1 MSTPQLADGEAR
13 RRIAEDLDTTFFV
26 EAAAGTGKTTALVR
40 RILAVIQSGHTT
52 LDRIVAMTFTEK
64 AAGEMRLRLR
74 TEIEDRR
81 YRDELPTTEREALE
95 RALEHLEVARIS
107 TIHGFCSDLLR
118 ERPLQA
124 GIDPRFQVAP
134 EDLAEPLLDRAFDTW
149 FEEVLEAPPP
159 GVRRVLARRPRGRWA
174 QKPRQ
179 ALRNAVANL
188 VDHRDFD
195 APWKRRRLDR
205 EAALGSL
212 VAQLRDLA
220 AIASEAFNADDYLA
234 RNLANIARF
243 LDENDLREAAHGRD
257 LDELEAGLRDLLRD
271 KLPWRV
277 GWHWRGFRSDFG
289 PDLAREDVIARRDW
303 VRDQLKQVLEAAEAE
318 LAACLQEE
326 LRPAVTR
333 FEELKLREGV
343 LDFLDLLIRA
353 RDLIRDHSEVRH
365 QLQQRYSH
373 FFVDEFQDTDPLQL
387 EILLL
392 LTADDPDQ
400 DDYRA
405 TCPAPGKLFVVGDPK
420 QSIYR
425 FRRADVALYEQIKQR
440 LIGLGAE
447 ALHLSTSFRAVP
459 LLQSMVNAAFTP
471 LMSGAADGSQAEY
484 VPLQPYRPEMPGQPA
499 VIALPVP
506 RPYGD
511 YGKIVKWRVEDSF
524 PDAVAAL
531 IDWLVSSS
539 GWQVTE
545 PGGSEPQPLQPRH
558 ICLLFRRLRRFF
570 DDVTRPYVK
579 ALEARRLPH
588 VLVGGRSYHH
598 REEILALRN
607 ALHAIEW
614 PDDTLRVFATLRGP
628 FLGFTDDVLLA
639 FRHRIG
645 ALHPLRRLTE
655 QEQEQL
661 DQEEQQVAEA
671 LSLLGSLHLR
681 RNRRSV
687 AETITRLLAALRAHA
702 GIAVWPNGEQALANV
717 LRLVDHARRFERH
730 GAASFRAF
738 VEHLEE
744 QAELGLGEESPV
756 VEEKTEGV
764 RLMTVHRAKGL
775 EFPVV
780 VLADP
785 TCNLVGQEPSH
796 HVDTVARLW
805 AEPLCGA
812 VPLDLLENR
821 EAELARDRAEAVR
834 VAYVAATR
842 ARDLLVVPVI
852 GDSEVAD
859 EPEEWTDVLQRAVY
873 PDDRRRRQPVQAPG
887 CPAFGHD
894 SVVERPAKARLS
906 LPAVVP
912 GLHRSQAGTQVV
924 WWDPNRLGLDREERL
939 GLRQFEL
946 LRADQ
951 EPKVADDGI
960 RAHQQWSETHG
971 QLLASGATPS
981 HQLRSATELAAGD
994 PCGDQ
999 PVPVVKLAGDHSAR
1013 PGGARFGTLVHA
1025 VLAAVDL
1032 EAGPEQVTAVVEIQ
1046 ARLLGAPAA
1055 EAEAAIEVVGQAL
1068 AHPLL
1073 AEARSSDD
1081 LRREEAILMRL
1092 DDGTVV
1098 DGVVDL
1104 AFCRDGSWTVVD
1116 FKTDRELGDRAGR
1129 YQAQVR
1135 LYVCAIA
1142 AATGQ
1147 PASGVLLVL

>member
-1 MSTPQLADGEAR
+1 V
-13 RRIAEDLDTTFFV
+13 LD
-26 EAAAGTGKTTALVR
+26 
-40 RILAVIQSGHTT
+40 
-52 LDRIVAMTFTEK
+52 
-64 AAGEMRLRLR
+64 
-74 TEIEDRR
+74 
-81 YRDELPTTEREALE
+81 
-95 RALEHLEVARIS
+95 
-107 TIHGFCSDLLR
+107 
-118 ERPLQA
+118 
-124 GIDPRFQVAP
+124 
-134 EDLAEPLLDRAFDTW
+134 
-149 FEEVLEAPPP
+149 
-159 GVRRVLARRPRGRWA
+159 
-174 QKPRQ
+174 
-179 ALRNAVANL
+179 
-188 VDHRDFD
+188 
-195 APWKRRRLDR
+195 
-205 EAALGSL
+205 
-212 VAQLRDLA
+212 
-220 AIASEAFNADDYLA
+220 
-234 RNLANIARF
+234 
-243 LDENDLREAAHGRD
+243 
-257 LDELEAGLRDLLRD
+257 
-271 KLPWRV
+271 
-277 GWHWRGFRSDFG
+277 
-289 PDLAREDVIARRDW
+289 
-303 VRDQLKQVLEAAEAE
+303 AAEAD
-318 LAACLQEE
+318 LAVCLQEE
-326 LRPAVTR
+326 LRPAVIR
-333 FEELKLREGV
+333 FEELKVREGV

-353 RDLIRDHSEVRH
+353 RDLIRDRSEVRR

-392 LTADDPDQ
+392 LTASDPDQ
-400 DDYRA
+400 DDYRV

-440 LIGLGAE
+440 LISLGAE

-459 LLQSMVNAAFTP
+459 SLQAMVNAAFSP

-484 VPLQPYRPEMPGQPA
+484 VPLQPYRQEIPAQPA

-545 PGGSEPQPLQPRH
+545 PGGSQPQPLRPRH

-570 DDVTRPYVK
+570 DDVTRPYVT

-607 ALHAIEW
+607 AIHAIEW

-628 FLGFTDDVLLA
+628 FIGFTDDVLLA
-639 FRHRIG
+639 FRTRIG
-645 ALHPLRRLTE
+645 NLHPLRRLSE
-655 QEQEQL
+655 QEQAQL
-661 DQEEQQVAEA
+661 DDETQQVAEA
-671 LSLLGSLHLR
+671 LSLLGDLHIR

-687 AETITRLLAALRAHA
+687 AETITRLMAALRVHA

-744 QAELGLGEESPV
+744 QAERGLGAESPV

-780 VLADP
+780 VMADP
-785 TCNLVGQEPSH
+785 TCSLVGREPSH

-812 VPLDLLENR
+812 VPLDLLEQR
-821 EAELARDRAEAVR
+821 DTELARDRAEAVR

-859 EPEEWTDVLQRAVY
+859 EPQDWTDVLQRALY

-887 CPAFGHD
+887 CPVFGRD
-894 SVVERPAKARLS
+894 SVVERPAKARLK
-906 LPAVVP
+906 LAAVVP
-912 GLHRSQAGTQVV
+912 GLHRSQAGNQVV
-924 WWDPNRLGLDREERL
+924 WWDPNTLDLEREERL

-951 EPKVADDGI
+951 EPQVANDGI
-960 RAHQQWSETHG
+960 RAHQQWSELHQQMIANGAVPSQQVRAATD
-971 QLLASGATPS
+971 LAT
-981 HQLRSATELAAGD
+981 GD

-999 PVPVVKLAGDHSAR
+999 PVEVVQVAGDNTGR
-1013 PGGARFGTLVHA
+1013 PGGPRFGTLVHA
-1025 VLAAVDL
+1025 VLAAIDL
-1032 EAGPEQVTAVVEIQ
+1032 EAGPDQFTAVVETQ
-1046 ARLLGAPAA
+1046 ARLLGAPAS
-1055 EAEAAIEVVGQAL
+1055 EVEAATTVVAQAL

-1073 AEARSSDD
+1073 AEARCSDD

-1104 AFCRDGSWTVVD
+1104 AFCKEGAWTVVD

-1135 LYVCAIA
+1135 LYVRAIV

-1147 PASGVLLVL
+1147 PASGILLVL